1 MFVQFVALCYREFFA
16 EQVRTMIRE
25 LGQPTGDLKHDL
37 KKVLDDE
44 KKLQTWLRNNSLRVI
59 LEWFDT
65 TECTEVSVQLRKKRL
80 RSEVTA
86 RDRLF
91 LSKLGIRQN

>member
-1 MFVQFVALCYREFFA
+1 
-16 EQVRTMIRE
+16 MIRE
-25 LGQPTGDLKHDL
+25 LGQPTGDPKHDL
-37 KKVLDDE
+37 KKALDDE

-65 TECTEVSVQLRKKRL
+65 TECTEVSVQLRKRRL
-80 RSEVTA
+80 RSEITA

-91 LSKLGIRQN
+91 LSRLGIRQN

>member
-1 MFVQFVALCYREFFA
+1 
-16 EQVRTMIRE
+16 MIRE
-25 LGQPTGDLKHDL
+25 LGQPTGDPKHDL

-65 TECTEVSVQLRKKRL
+65 LKVR
-80 RSEVTA
+80 
-86 RDRLF
+86 
-91 LSKLGIRQN
+91 